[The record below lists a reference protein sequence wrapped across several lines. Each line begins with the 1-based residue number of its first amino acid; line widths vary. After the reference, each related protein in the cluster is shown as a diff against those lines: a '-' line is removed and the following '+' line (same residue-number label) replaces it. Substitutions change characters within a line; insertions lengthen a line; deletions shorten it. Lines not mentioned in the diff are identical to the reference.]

1 MWGIIIESGIIA
13 LVFGFVTSIS
23 GIIITNV
30 YSKKKEQQEKRYL
43 LTKEI
48 YQKLVSIYNKQI
60 SNDNIN
66 IDNIDNDSIP
76 DIFTN
81 ATITMHEKS
90 IEKAK
95 ELEKSFLEVRYLL
108 KIDVD
113 KSLELKFNEIESIKK
128 ALFYSAFNDRISK
141 KEGYDDIIKNDEI
154 EIIDVS
160 EIGEYTK
167 KYIDEVS
174 ALESYFIKAL
184 ENELRRLLE

>member
-60 SNDNIN
+60 SNDNI
-66 IDNIDNDSIP
+66 DNDSIP

-81 ATITMHEKS
+81 ATITMYEKS